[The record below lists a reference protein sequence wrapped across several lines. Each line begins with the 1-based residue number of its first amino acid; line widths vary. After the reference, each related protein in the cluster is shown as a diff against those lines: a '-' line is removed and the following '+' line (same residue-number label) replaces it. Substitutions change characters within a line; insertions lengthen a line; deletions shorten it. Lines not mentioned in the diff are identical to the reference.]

1 MIMTEL
7 PELTVLDE
15 AELLAR
21 WDASPFL
28 RKRWGM
34 MTELRLHIRRMYAG
48 TVSGAPGAG
57 FETDPDEQAFW
68 SYAEGRAAE
77 EAPPPIGQPFVV

>member
-1 MIMTEL
+1 MAEL
-7 PELTVLDE
+7 PELTKQDE

-21 WDASPFL
+21 WVASPFL

-34 MTELRLHIRRMYAG
+34 ISELRLHVRRMYAG

-57 FETDPDEQAFW
+57 IETDPDEQAFW
-68 SYAEGRAAE
+68 SYAKVRAAE
-77 EAPPPIGQPFVV
+77 EAPPPTPQHFVV